1 MNKKIFISIA
11 LLTIS
16 FSAVYFINYSNH
28 PNSQNINQSLLSNS
42 PKSSI
47 SADPTLKEVSYKIEV
62 FAKDLFVPWSIIFT
76 SKDRMLITE
85 RNGYLKE
92 IKNGIVNTTPL
103 ATFPEVSTV
112 SEEGLMGLASDP
124 DYQENKYLYVCLA
137 YTKNN
142 KTIDRVQRLIDQGDK
157 ITKDKVLIDD
167 IPAAKFHAGCR
178 IKFGPDQK
186 LYITTGDATNKQ
198 QAQDKSSLAGKI
210 LRINNDGSFPADN
223 PFANSPI
230 YSFGHRNP
238 QGIAWQ
244 PTTNTL
250 FETEHGPSGNDGP
263 GGGDE
268 INIIQKG
275 QNYGWP
281 IVSHDRSQEGMIS
294 PKLVFTPAVAPASA
308 MFYKSDKIPEFTNNF
323 FFGLLKGEGII
334 RVILDKNKPDQVV
347 SYQNIE
353 NINFGRIREV
363 TEGPDGAIYFSTSN
377 RDGRGK
383 IQQNDDKIYR
393 LIAK

>member
-210 LRINNDGSFPADN
+210 LRINNDGTFPADN

-347 SYQNIE
+347 SYQKIE